1 MTDELR
7 DLEPNTNLAKFD
19 DLNNFQDIENYF
31 RMMRNQNTCNI
42 LPKQDFMTKF
52 KVIIKMLSFKQANP
66 SEDLT
71 KITNQDEVNENNVKI
86 SRDKNKQKIKE
97 LKNFA
102 LEIQHIE
109 DSLPKSEFE
118 NLLNV
123 LNDFKLAILEQKSN
137 EKINLK
143 EISIKLKA
151 FQNFDHNLETEN
163 YIEKMDFT
171 STIENLLCKHQR
183 TINRIKGF
191 NFHKILF
198 NQNIE
203 EKYLPNDISGNK
215 KIDLENVSKFQ
226 QHVSKDEQNI
236 FKQNLENNFH
246 LEIKNIQESLP
257 KTIFSFRSFDEH
269 NQSKESSKQKPHN
282 DNLNDNTRFFKI
294 TINIDK
300 NSAILNRL
308 KIDNSTKNSI
318 NLDINL
324 AKNKLT
330 CLSIFKMLECEF
342 SSMANVTKLYYYDIK
357 ILNKYLNENYKSIL
371 NLI

>member
-1 MTDELR
+1 M
-7 DLEPNTNLAKFD
+7 
-19 DLNNFQDIENYF
+19 
-31 RMMRNQNTCNI
+31 
-42 LPKQDFMTKF
+42 
-52 KVIIKMLSFKQANP
+52 
-66 SEDLT
+66 
-71 KITNQDEVNENNVKI
+71 
-86 SRDKNKQKIKE
+86 
-97 LKNFA
+97 
-102 LEIQHIE
+102 
-109 DSLPKSEFE
+109 
-118 NLLNV
+118 
-123 LNDFKLAILEQKSN
+123 
-137 EKINLK
+137 
-143 EISIKLKA
+143 
-151 FQNFDHNLETEN
+151 
-163 YIEKMDFT
+163 
-171 STIENLLCKHQR
+171 
-183 TINRIKGF
+183 
-191 NFHKILF
+191 
-198 NQNIE
+198 
-203 EKYLPNDISGNK
+203 
-215 KIDLENVSKFQ
+215 ENVSKFQ